1 MPNIT
6 ITNVDRG
13 SVALDVQGVA
23 DGTLQNVEV
32 TEQTYAEGTILSR
45 SPATGNLLPHAPAA
59 VEDLVVDVTV
69 DVASIPANTAPDT
82 AVVVPGALV
91 GDTVAIEPLGTWPV
105 GLGVPQGRV
114 LVAGTVQMR
123 VENVTAGP
131 IDPGSQ
137 AFRFTLAH
145 DIAAP
150 HSVLTYPVTVPA
162 SSSAAVTVMTAGK
175 VNQNRLK
182 IHSGTP
188 IAAAHLDG
196 LRDVS
201 IIPVDVQQL
210 GKLDTPA

>member
-1 MPNIT
+1 MANIT

-13 SVALDVQGVA
+13 SVILELEAAA

-32 TEQTYAEGTILSR
+32 TDQTYAEGTILSR

-69 DVASIPANTAPDT
+69 DVGSIAANTAPDT
-82 AVVVPGALV
+82 AVTVPGSLV
-91 GDTVAIEPLGTWPV
+91 GDAVQIEPLGTWPA

-123 VENVTAGP
+123 IENPTAAP
-131 IDPGSQ
+131 IDPASQ

-150 HSVLTYPVTVPA
+150 HSVLTYAVTVPA
-162 SSSAAVTVMTAGK
+162 SSTAPVRVLTAGK

-182 IHSGTP
+182 IHGGTP

-201 IIPVDVQQL
+201 IIPIDVQQL
-210 GKLDTPA
+210 GKYDTPA